1 MLIITMIII
10 IIHGWMAFGFIVLF
24 TTLVFYI
31 SLDWYFWCV
40 VKKVYNDT
48 KNNQDMLLPETEHE
62 GIELQT
68 I

>member
-1 MLIITMIII
+1 MLIIIMIII

-48 KNNQDMLLPETEHE
+48 KTNQDMLLTEIEHE